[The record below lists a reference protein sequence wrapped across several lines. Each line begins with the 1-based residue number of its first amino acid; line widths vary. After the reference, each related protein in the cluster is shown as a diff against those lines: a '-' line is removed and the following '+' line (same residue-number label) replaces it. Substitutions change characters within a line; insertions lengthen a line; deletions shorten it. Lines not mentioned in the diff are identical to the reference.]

1 MDSELAEQVAYWEE
15 QDKIHMALRRAKE
28 WDHVGD
34 KPKCLMEAEARL
46 SLVQREEYD
55 KGLEDYHRSRE
66 RQARDRRKSRP
77 FYTIVYDNERS
88 GNWTPST
95 GRIHKDDGQ
104 KAQRARARKDLSKA
118 RYHDKSHDS
127 NTPEPTADLHSRSS
141 SVASLNRNCLLVH
154 RRSRLS
160 RPEPEP
166 TRAL

>member
-141 SVASLNRNCLLVH
+141 SVASLNRNCLLVR